1 MARKRKKV
9 SRTKPRKRK
18 KAASRRIPSRTV
30 TVNPARKPRKTL
42 FDLPPLELECMK
54 AVWSLTESGSGTITV
69 REIREVVTR
78 NHRRLAYTTVE
89 TIMDRLTRKGVVR
102 RQKQGRAHHY
112 TAVYQLNQARAEGV
126 RTLLV
131 HFFGGSRRAL
141 QAFMAGT
148 LVNPI
153 AAGALRRPA
162 QTPSTPARRE
172 ASKPASTRKKDSP
185 IDTSLL

>member
-1 MARKRKKV
+1 MARKRKKA

-18 KAASRRIPSRTV
+18 KAMPRRTAPKIAAS
-30 TVNPARKPRKTL
+30 PARKPRKTL

-54 AVWSLTESGSGTITV
+54 AVWSLTGAGSGTITV
-69 REIREVVTR
+69 REIREVVAG

-126 RTLLV
+126 RTLLN

-141 QAFMAGT
+141 QAYMAGT
-148 LVNPI
+148 PLNLEP
-153 AAGALRRPA
+153 ARRPA
-162 QTPSTPARRE
+162 RAPSSSARGGSQPA
-172 ASKPASTRKKDSP
+172 ASPRKKDSP

>member
-1 MARKRKKV
+1 MAKKRKKA

-18 KAASRRIPSRTV
+18 KAAPRRTAPGVAAVS
-30 TVNPARKPRKTL
+30 PARKPRKTL

-54 AVWSLTESGSGTITV
+54 ALWSLTEAGSGTTTV
-69 REIREVVTR
+69 REIREVVAG

-112 TAVYQLNQARAEGV
+112 TAVYQLDQARAEGV
-126 RTLLV
+126 RTLLK

-141 QAFMAGT
+141 QAHMAGT
-148 LVNPI
+148 PLTTTMSH
-153 AAGALRRPA
+153 RPVR
-162 QTPSTPARRE
+162 TPSSSARGGP
-172 ASKPASTRKKDSP
+172 KPAASPRKKDSP